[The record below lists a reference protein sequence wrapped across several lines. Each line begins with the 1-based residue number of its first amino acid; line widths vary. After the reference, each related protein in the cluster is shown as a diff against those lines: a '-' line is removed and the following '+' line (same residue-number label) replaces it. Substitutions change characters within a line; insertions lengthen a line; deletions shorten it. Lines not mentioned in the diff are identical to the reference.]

1 MDRIFWKAFPAAL
14 LVAAAVLASACSSE
28 EPAAQPT
35 PTRTAPPPTEAEP
48 TEVAEQPILLSAEAF
63 MLTRGPTSP
72 DGLWAIFATPDLGL
86 GTNRVGFILTSAQA
100 PIKVPGSRVS
110 SYYVGEAGAEGEG
123 ELIETATASFHPW
136 PYGTRGIYATE
147 LTFDRIGE
155 WRIEMSV
162 PSLEGST
169 SSAELRFPVHE
180 TPEAVGVGQPAPSSN
195 SKTVNDVEGLDQL
208 TTGSLKD
215 PDLYQ
220 LAISDALDNGL
231 PTVVV
236 MASPAFCTNAVCGP
250 QVETLQELKD
260 LRKGE
265 ANFIHVDIYD
275 NPHEIQGDLSRAR
288 LSPTAV
294 EWNLPSPE
302 WTFVIGQEGVV
313 THRFEGYATLEELA
327 AALDSLG

>member
-1 MDRIFWKAFPAAL
+1 MDLIAWKAFPAAL
-14 LVAAAVLASACSSE
+14 LVSAGVLASACASE
-28 EPAAQPT
+28 EPATQ
-35 PTRTAPPPTEAEP
+35 PPPTQTPPTQAEP
-48 TEVAEQPILLSAEAF
+48 TQVADQPILLSEEAF
-63 MLTRGPTSP
+63 IVTRGPISP

-86 GTNRVGFILTSAQA
+86 GPNRVGFILTSAEA

-110 SYYVGEAGAEGEG
+110 SYYVGEAGIEGEG
-123 ELIETATASFHPW
+123 ELVEAATASFHPW

-147 LTFDRIGE
+147 LTFDRVGE
-155 WRIEMSV
+155 WRLVMSIPSIEG
-162 PSLEGST
+162 GS
-169 SSAELRFPVHE
+169 SMAELRFPVHE
-180 TPEAVGVGQPAPSSN
+180 VTEAVGIGRQAPSSK
-195 SKTVNDVEGLDQL
+195 SKTVNDVEGLEEL

-220 LAISDALDNGL
+220 LAISDALRNGL

-250 QVETLQELKD
+250 QVETLKELKD
-260 LRKGE
+260 MRKGE

-302 WTFVIGQEGVV
+302 WTFVMDQTGVV

-327 AALDSLG
+327 AALDSLS